1 MIFKK
6 VYKVYLAALYLDPLI
21 RLILLGSGKSCC
33 LLMTPGG
40 ELDPDLP
47 MRGTLKMVGPIPRT
61 APRSAIDDI
70 TAPPVVSS
78 LIILTSTFHPPR
90 LFRNLFKLYLRLASE
105 K

>member
-1 MIFKK
+1 MELIFKR

-40 ELDPDLP
+40 ELTPDLP
-47 MRGTLKMVGPIPRT
+47 MSGTLKMVGPIPRT

-78 LIILTSTFHPPR
+78 LIISH
-90 LFRNLFKLYLRLASE
+90 
-105 K
+105 